1 MNNKSLFF
9 KTNTV
14 GLVVCAALL
23 GTLTGCVGYV
33 NGPSGGAYV
42 APAVAVQ
49 DDYVYYPSYG
59 VYYSTSRGQYAYQE
73 NGGWVN
79 APAPRGVSVD
89 VLLASPSVKMNF
101 HDAPANHHAAV
112 VQQYPKNWKPSGS
125 KPGGKENQKNDRP
138 GDHAENNGR

>member
-1 MNNKSLFF
+1 MNSKTPFF
-9 KTNTV
+9 KTNPAGFV
-14 GLVVCAALL
+14 LCAALL

-33 NGPSGGAYV
+33 EGPSAGVYV
-42 APAVAVQ
+42 APVVVVQ

-59 VYYSTSRGQYAYQE
+59 VYYSQSRGEYAYQE
-73 NGGWVN
+73 NGAWVN

-101 HDAPANHHAAV
+101 HDSPANHHAAV

-125 KPGGKENQKNDRP
+125 NQSQKENQ
-138 GDHAENNGR
+138 NNARSGNHDGR